1 LAEIVVA
8 DAGPLIAFG
17 RLDKLSLLGAIFE
30 RVIVPQAVYAE
41 TLLRPDVPDAV
52 AIRAAVANGSLSV
65 EASLPERADLP
76 VEVEVELGDGEAA
89 AIALAA
95 KFACGVLIDDSQGR
109 AVAAALKLKVI
120 GSVGVLVI
128 ARERGLIP
136 ALAPLLEA
144 LRSSGYY
151 LSERLIQTALERVGE
166 A

>member
-30 RVIVPQAVYAE
+30 GVIVPQAVYDE
-41 TLLRPDVPDAV
+41 TQSRPDLPDAV
-52 AIRAAVANGSLSV
+52 AIRAAAQAGSLKV
-65 EASLPERADLP
+65 DTSLPERADLAG
-76 VEVEVELGDGEAA
+76 EIELGDGEAA

-95 KFACGVLIDDSQGR
+95 KLGCGVLMDDSQGR
-109 AVAAALKLKVI
+109 AAAAALKLKVI
-120 GSVGVLVI
+120 GSVGILVL

-144 LRSSGYY
+144 LRASGYY
-151 LSERLIQTALERVGE
+151 LSEPLIQAALRRTGE

>member
-17 RLDKLSLLGAIFE
+17 RLDKLSLLGAIFQ

-41 TLLRPDVPDAV
+41 TQSRPDVRDAI
-52 AIRAAVANGSLSV
+52 AIRAAVESGAMSV
-65 EASLPERADLP
+65 EASPPGRADLP
-76 VEVEVELGDGEAA
+76 TEIELGDGEAA

-95 KFACGVLIDDSQGR
+95 KFGYGVLIDDAQGR
-109 AVAAALKLKVI
+109 VAAATLKLKVI

-144 LRSSGYY
+144 LKSSGYY
-151 LSERLIQTALERVGE
+151 LSDQLIQSALERVGE
-166 A
+166 S

>member
-30 RVIVPQAVYAE
+30 RVIVPQAVFAE
-41 TLLRPDVPDAV
+41 TQSRPDFPDAI
-52 AIRAAVANGSLSV
+52 AIRTAVQSRTLSI
-65 EASLPERADLP
+65 EASASERPDLP
-76 VEVEVELGDGEAA
+76 SDIELGDGEAA
-89 AIALAA
+89 AIALAT
-95 KFACGVLIDDSQGR
+95 KLGYGVLIDDLQGR
-109 AVAAALKLKVI
+109 AAAAALKLKVI
-120 GSVGVLVI
+120 GSVGVLVL

-144 LRSSGYY
+144 LRASGYY
-151 LSERLIQTALERVGE
+151 LSESLIQAALQRTGE

>member
-17 RLDKLSLLGAIFE
+17 RLDKLALLRAIFDA
-30 RVIVPQAVYAE
+30 VIVPEAVYEE
-41 TLLRPDVPDAV
+41 TQSRPDLPDAL
-52 AIRAAVANGSLSV
+52 AIRAAVQGGSLNV
-65 EASLPERADLP
+65 VAPGPDRADLP
-76 VEVEVELGDGEAA
+76 IDIELGDGEAA

-95 KFACGVLIDDSQGR
+95 RLGYGVLIDDSQAR
-109 AVAAALKLKVI
+109 AAAALLKLRVI
-120 GSVGVLVI
+120 GTVGVLVL

-144 LRSSGYY
+144 LRGSGYY
-151 LSERLIQTALERVGE
+151 LSEPLLRAALQRAGE